1 MNIAK
6 ELPIY
11 SKEEQAARL
20 FLFFFA
26 ETQLPAHKTTTRM

>member
-11 SKEEQAARL
+11 NKEEQAARL

-26 ETQLPAHKTTTRM
+26 VTQSPAHRTTTRM